1 MVLDLLVRA
10 VTDERELK
18 KLRGF
23 LLSQALWYPDYERW
37 VEQVCLPDIQT
48 QWKTAFVAY
57 SNGHV
62 VGDII
67 FQPHKQLP
75 QTREIKNIRIHPR
88 WRRRDLAHFLLRQV
102 EETDPHS
109 FARIMVDAD
118 TRVTTMINF
127 LTVTGYR
134 ALFTTALYSQHNQD
148 TVFAKEFP
156 APRPYEGILR

>member
-88 WRRRDLAHFLLRQV
+88 WRRKDLAHFFLKKIKKKKPPSFSKNIVDV
-102 EETDPHS
+102 E
-109 FARIMVDAD
+109 
-118 TRVTTMINF
+118 
-127 LTVTGYR
+127 
-134 ALFTTALYSQHNQD
+134 
-148 TVFAKEFP
+148 
-156 APRPYEGILR
+156 